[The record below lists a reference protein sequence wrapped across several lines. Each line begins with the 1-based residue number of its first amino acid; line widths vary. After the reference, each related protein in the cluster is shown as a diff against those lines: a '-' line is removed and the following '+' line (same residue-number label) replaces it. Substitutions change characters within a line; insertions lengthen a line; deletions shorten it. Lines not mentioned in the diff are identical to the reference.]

1 MDKASNELDLSERA
15 KILQQAEKM
24 IMSATPFLPIFY
36 YSSFTLVSP
45 EIENW
50 QSNVMNK
57 NPTRFLSFKKSG

>member
-1 MDKASNELDLSERA
+1 
-15 KILQQAEKM
+15 
-24 IMSATPFLPIFY
+24 MSATPFLPIFY